1 MVNQQN
7 SAPISA
13 LSQQL
18 EQVSLD
24 KRHSSS
30 SPKRRPSSKQKSKSD
45 YGTGSGSDLPNNA
58 AAQQIKQKRSPKS
71 NKVNGVKQQQFSTPS
86 KRASVPPSYSPAAAA
101 PSAATAVQDLPAHYA
116 GPTFHSSPAPSSLPM
131 PSFFASKQRPALQN
145 GNDLDSPPN
154 QSTPIK
160 LVRPLS
166 GQEFRDQ
173 DDSPLAL
180 FFKADREEK
189 NRLRNK
195 HSVDNEVLG
204 SPTHRPASTG
214 GILDHLNLRS
224 ESPLLWNGSPHKVNE
239 RFDLRSNSNS
249 KFHRLQTD
257 HSTSELSFLM
267 DSEYEHVIPPRNH
280 FVQGFRDTTE
290 PPTEYRLSHS
300 GKNSPANANQH
311 SKQGTHFSLRREPYP
326 THSDLETSTQTLKNL
341 LSIKSPP
348 SHPSTPPFPAMNG
361 RPSPSPIQHNR
372 TRSAVQSTPRKT
384 SPANATI
391 TPSRRVFST
400 SGVPPNVNQPRAYSQ
415 SILPPDQE
423 SAVDEDQT
431 IKMEKELRKVLNL
444 S

>member
-1 MVNQQN
+1 MINQQN
-7 SAPISA
+7 SVPVSA

-18 EQVSLD
+18 EQVSID
-24 KRHSSS
+24 KSHSSS
-30 SPKRRPSSKQKSKSD
+30 PPKRRPSSKQKSKSD

-101 PSAATAVQDLPAHYA
+101 SAATVVQDLAAHYA

-131 PSFFASKQRPALQN
+131 PSFFASKQRPVLQN

-160 LVRPLS
+160 PVRPVS
-166 GQEFRDQ
+166 GQAFRDH
-173 DDSPLAL
+173 DDSPLAP

-204 SPTHRPASTG
+204 SPTHRPASAG

-224 ESPLLWNGSPHKVNE
+224 ESPLLWNDSPHKVNG
-239 RFDLRSNSNS
+239 RFDLRSNTNS
-249 KFHRLQTD
+249 KFYCLQTD

-267 DSEYEHVIPPRNH
+267 DSEYAHVIPPRNH
-280 FVQGFRDTTE
+280 FVQSFRDTTE
-290 PPTEYRLSHS
+290 PPTEYRLSGS
-300 GKNSPANANQH
+300 GKNSPANSDQH
-311 SKQGTHFSLRREPYP
+311 SNQGTHFSLRREPYS
-326 THSDLETSTQTLKNL
+326 THSDLERSTQTLKNL

-348 SHPSTPPFPAMNG
+348 SHPSTPPFPAVNG

-384 SPANATI
+384 SPTNTTV

-400 SGVPPNVNQPRAYSQ
+400 SGVPPNVNQPRTYTQ

-431 IKMEKELRKVLNL
+431 IKMEEKLRKVLNL